1 MDYYK
6 DRYPLILARMYTN
19 TRKRMIG
26 LLLAVLCVYLLPTPA
41 SNHDST
47 PEFSGAVKALGCNMS
62 SLMQASNFASIVSW
76 SYNPLELSVGACN
89 FSVIDAKFAREC
101 IARSSPAGI
110 VLAGD
115 SLTRYQYLNLVNF
128 LVHDNWASNIS
139 MPNENEHKF
148 SDWKQFY
155 RVTNERMGGH
165 EICDCYR
172 GREGIVENRYFVDQD
187 VRVSY
192 RQVFGKDNEIY
203 MHDLG
208 PLNLESCQHS
218 RCNQSHCLPGDC
230 ALSVP
235 PVTSLGHILDH
246 GFLSIL
252 QSYPASDV
260 FFNAGLWWI
269 SNTWWWKENGFAN
282 HLGSLLEQA
291 LLFHDRSPGVRL
303 NWKSTTASQ
312 TRQHPDAF
320 AGSLIKSGA
329 FHGVYDTRALTA
341 DVMEHAEL
349 MWDTF
354 HFVPEVYAGLNKALI
369 SYICSLET
377 GETGIQT

>member
-1 MDYYK
+1 
-6 DRYPLILARMYTN
+6 MYQN
-19 TRKRMIG
+19 TRKRLLG
-26 LLLAVLCVYLLPTPA
+26 LLLAVLCVYLLSTPA
-41 SNHDST
+41 PNHDST

-62 SLMQASNFASIVSW
+62 SLMQASKFASSVSW

-89 FSVIDAKFAREC
+89 FSVIDAKFARSC

-110 VLAGD
+110 VLMGD

-128 LVHDNWASNIS
+128 LVHDNWTSDTS

-165 EICDCYR
+165 EICDCHR
-172 GREGIVENRYFVDQD
+172 REGSVENRYFVDQD

-192 RQVFGKDNEIY
+192 RQVFGKDNEIH

-208 PLNLESCQHS
+208 LLNLESCQHS

-230 ALSVP
+230 AHSVS
-235 PVTSLGHILDH
+235 PVTSLGYILDH
-246 GFLSIL
+246 GILSIL

-260 FFNAGLWWI
+260 FINAGIWWI
-269 SNTWWWKENGFAN
+269 SNTLWWKYNGFEN

-291 LLFHDRSPGVRL
+291 FRFRARSPDVRL
-303 NWKSTTASQ
+303 HWKSTTASQ
-312 TRQHPDAF
+312 NRQRPDRF
-320 AGSLIKSGA
+320 AGSLIKPGA
-329 FHGVYDTRALTA
+329 FHGVYDTGALTT
-341 DVMEHAEL
+341 DVIEHADEL
-349 MWDTF
+349 MWDTL
-354 HFVPEVYAGLNKALI
+354 HFMPEVYVGLNKALI
-369 SYICSLET
+369 AYICSLN
-377 GETGIQT
+377 